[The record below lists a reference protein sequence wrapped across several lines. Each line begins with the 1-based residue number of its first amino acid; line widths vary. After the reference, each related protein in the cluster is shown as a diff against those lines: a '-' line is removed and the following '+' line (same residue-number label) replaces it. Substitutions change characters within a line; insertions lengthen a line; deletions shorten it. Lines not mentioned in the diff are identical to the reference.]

1 MENLNQIEIQNI
13 RHICGHGTGFCS
25 KINYY
30 KTLTSDS
37 KVVSLYEDIC
47 NALTSDSKVVSL
59 YDEIC
64 NELDNLK
71 SEISNLL

>member
-1 MENLNQIEIQNI
+1 MESLNQIEIQNI
-13 RHICGHGTGFCS
+13 RHICGHGTEFCS

-30 KTLTSDS
+30 KTLTSDPEVTS
-37 KVVSLYEDIC
+37 VYED
-47 NALTSDSKVVSL
+47 
-59 YDEIC
+59 IC